1 MIYPVHTSV
10 SGRARFK
17 VDGLSRSELLK
28 RFLET
33 RLSQYAFIKKVSAC
47 IVTGNILIIFDPQ
60 KDHSAIALLIRNI
73 LVKSPVRNA
82 PDSGYPAY
90 AFDKTKAFSDE
101 SPLPKEG
108 LHLPA
113 IKQKIKHLFGGF
125 SEQQKEDWH
134 LLHADEVLGLL
145 GSSQAH
151 GLSMERSRE
160 LLKQFGPNS
169 LPEFKPRSKWQIF
182 VDQFI
187 SLPVGLLAAAA
198 GLSVL
203 TGGIFDAIVIMGVV
217 GANAAIGYATES
229 EADETIQSLKR
240 MVHPTAQVIRGDSI
254 VEIEG
259 EEVVPGDIL
268 VLKPGTYVAADARVV
283 DSYHLS
289 IDESVL
295 TGESMP
301 VAKRTRPLTI
311 RSIPLADRVNMTY
324 MGTLVTGGR
333 GLAVVAATG
342 KFTEIGRLQVIMKE
356 ATSPETPIERQLR
369 VMGNQLVLICSAICG
384 VVFLIGFLRGHA
396 LLRMLRLSVSLA
408 AAAVP
413 EGLPA
418 AATINFALGIKKMKR
433 HGILIRQLQAVE
445 TIGAIQTICLDKT
458 GTITQN
464 RMSVKK
470 IHVGMRY
477 LEIKDEEF
485 ITSDG
490 TAIPLDNMEIRD
502 LAYACVL
509 CNETKIINGNDSK
522 QYQLSGSP
530 TENALVEM
538 AVLSGV
544 DVPLLRQKYKLQK
557 VTYRSENH
565 MFMST
570 VYSGPNGGG
579 IVAVKGS
586 PVEVLGM
593 CKNLYQNNS
602 IVPITEEIRLNI
614 EAENERMAGEAMR
627 VLGVACQR
635 LDDMRNVTSEED
647 LTWLGLVG
655 MVDPLRDGV
664 RTLIKQLHGAGI
676 ETIMITGDQ
685 SPTAYAV
692 AKELGLS
699 QNDRLGILDSA
710 EFTAIDRELMEALVK
725 KVHVYSRVTPS
736 HKLQIVQALQTGGK
750 VVAMTGDGINDG
762 PALKAAD
769 VGIAMGREGTD
780 VAREVAE
787 IIIED
792 NQIGTLIIAVK
803 DGRTTYTNIR
813 KSVHF
818 FLSTNLSEI
827 MVMFGAT
834 ALGIGFPLNV
844 MQLLWINIISDI
856 FPGLALSMEAAEPDV
871 MEQPPRDA
879 EKPFFSVD
887 DFKRMTSEAGIISAG
902 ALAAYEY
909 GILRYGMGA
918 RAGSVA
924 FHGLTIGQLLHAI
937 SCRTE
942 RHSIFEKE
950 KPQPN
955 RYLDLALGASLAA
968 QVLTMIVP
976 GLRRFLGLTPLNLL
990 DAAVVGVSALLPLLI
1005 NETTK
1010 KNRRI
1015 AKE

>member
-1 MIYPVHTSV
+1 MIYPVHTRV
-10 SGRARFK
+10 SGRARFR
-17 VDGLSRSELLK
+17 VDGLYRSEPLK
-28 RFLET
+28 RSLET
-33 RLSQYAFIKKVSAC
+33 RLSRYPFIKKVSAS
-47 IVTGNILIIFDPQ
+47 IITGNILIVFDPQ
-60 KDHSAIALLIRNI
+60 KDHDAITLLIRSV
-73 LVKSPVRNA
+73 LPESPGIHTSDVG
-82 PDSGYPAY
+82 DSAY
-90 AFDKTKAFSDE
+90 AFDKTKALSDE
-101 SPLPKEG
+101 SLHPG
-108 LHLPA
+108 QGRHLPA
-113 IKQKIKHLFGGF
+113 IKEKIKDLFAGF
-125 SEQQKEDWH
+125 AEQKKEDWH

-145 GSSQAH
+145 SSSQDH
-151 GLSMERSRE
+151 GLSMERVQE
-160 LLKQFGPNS
+160 FLKRFGPNS
-169 LPEFKPRSKWQIF
+169 LPESKPRSKWQIF

-187 SLPVGLLAAAA
+187 SLPVALLGAAA

-217 GANAAIGYATES
+217 VANGAIGYATES
-229 EADETIQSLKR
+229 EADKTIQSLKR
-240 MVHPTAQVIRGDSI
+240 MVNPTAEVIRGGII

-259 EEVVPGDIL
+259 EEVVPGDLL
-268 VLKPGTYVAADARVV
+268 VLKPGSYVAADARVV
-283 DSYHLS
+283 DCYYLS

-301 VAKRTRPLTI
+301 VAKKTTPLKI
-311 RSIPLADRVNMTY
+311 KNMPLADRVNMTY

-333 GLAVVAATG
+333 GLAVVVATAR
-342 KFTEIGRLQVIMKE
+342 FTEIGQLQTLLE
-356 ATSPETPIERQLR
+356 ETTSPETPIEKQLR

-384 VVFLIGFLRGHA
+384 VVFLMGFLRGHG
-396 LLRMLRLSVSLA
+396 LLRMLRLGVSLA

-418 AATINFALGIKKMKR
+418 AATINFALGIKKMKE

-445 TIGAIQTICLDKT
+445 TIGAVQTICLDKT

-464 RMSVKK
+464 KMSVKK
-470 IHVGMRY
+470 IHAGMRY
-477 LEIKDEEF
+477 LEIKDDEF
-485 ITSDG
+485 ITVDG
-490 TAIPLDNMEIRD
+490 PVIPLDHMEIRD

-509 CNETKIINGNDSK
+509 CNETKIVNGNDSK
-522 QYQLSGSP
+522 EFQLSGSP
-530 TENALVEM
+530 TENALVDC
-538 AVLSGV
+538 AILSGV
-544 DVPLLRQKYKLQK
+544 DVPRLRKEYKLKK

-570 VYSGPNGGG
+570 VHSGPNGGG
-579 IVAVKGS
+579 FVAVKGS
-586 PVEVLGM
+586 PGEVLGM
-593 CKNLYQNNS
+593 CKDLYQNNR

-614 EAENERMAGEAMR
+614 ETENERMAGEAMR
-627 VLGVACQR
+627 VLGVAFKR
-635 LDDMRNVTSEED
+635 LDNMREAVSGED
-647 LTWLGLVG
+647 FTWLGLVG
-655 MVDPLRDGV
+655 MADPLRDGV
-664 RTLIKQLHGAGI
+664 RTLIGQFHGAGI
-676 ETIMITGDQ
+676 DTIMITGDQ

-710 EFTAIDRELMEALVK
+710 EFTAIDRELMQALAK

-736 HKLQIVQALQTGGK
+736 HKLQIVRALQDSGR

-769 VGIAMGREGTD
+769 VGIAMGRDGTD

-787 IIIED
+787 VIIEND
-792 NQIGTLIIAVK
+792 DIGTLIIAVR

-827 MVMFGAT
+827 MVMFGA
-834 ALGIGFPLNV
+834 AASGIGFPLNV

-871 MEQPPRDA
+871 MEQAPRDA
-879 EKPFFSVD
+879 EKPFFSID
-887 DFKRMTSEAGIISAG
+887 DFKRMTSEAGVMSAG
-902 ALAAYEY
+902 ALAAYGY
-909 GILRYGMGA
+909 GVLQYGMGP

-942 RHSIFEKE
+942 RHSIFDKE
-950 KPQPN
+950 KPPSN
-955 RYLDLALGASLAA
+955 RYLDLALGGSLAA

-976 GLRRFLGLTPLNLL
+976 GLRRFLGLTPLNIL

-1005 NETTK
+1005 NETIK
-1010 KNRRI
+1010 KNRTV
-1015 AKE
+1015 AKK